1 MLIVEGLASPRRF
14 TRASALLSAALIAA
28 GAARLAAQSDADAP
42 VDRAAA
48 TWAKIK
54 TVRGTFEQTVTN
66 SLIGTSATTHG
77 SYAEERPN
85 RLSIRFAAP
94 ATDAIVADGRF
105 VWIYLPSSAPG
116 QVLKRPATERGEVPI
131 DLTGRFLDAP
141 RAKYTIRPAGTRSV
155 DGHASHAFTLVPKAG
170 VEAPFTTATIW
181 IDDDDSLIREFEETE
196 PSGVVRRVHLTAVE
210 PNGAV
215 DRSAFAF
222 TSPAGVR
229 IVDQTK
235 P

>member
-1 MLIVEGLASPRRF
+1 MRIPEGLALPRRS
-14 TRASALLSAALIAA
+14 TLASAMVSATLIAA
-28 GAARLAAQSDADAP
+28 GAGRLTAQSDAAAP

-48 TWAKIK
+48 AWANVK

-66 SLIGTSATTHG
+66 PLVGASATTHG

-94 ATDAIVADGRF
+94 AADAIVADGRF

-116 QVLKRPATERGEVPI
+116 QVLKRPATERGDVPI

-141 RAKYTIRPAGTRSV
+141 RAKYTIRPAGTRSE

-170 VEAPFTTATIW
+170 VDAPFTTATIW
-181 IDDDDSLIREFEETE
+181 IDDDDSLIRDFEETE
-196 PSGVVRRVHLTAVE
+196 TSGVVRRVHLTAVE
-210 PNGAV
+210 PNAGV
-215 DRSAFAF
+215 DRSAFVF
-222 TSPAGVR
+222 TPPAGVR
-229 IVDQTK
+229 VVDQTK